1 MKMFY
6 GIKTKTVIYTVIPVI
21 ISFCIIYS
29 ILFFSL
35 FNAHQNAATS
45 DFKNIVRTHTRIF
58 ENKVTNVLEYLSFV
72 TSVLEFQIHTNMADR
87 EILQKMML
95 EIFESN
101 FDIDGSSIYFEPNK
115 YDGKDAEY
123 KNTKYGS
130 KLSGR
135 ISYYYYRKNGEIDY
149 RPEALEND
157 IEFTHPHYTNAKE
170 KNVPTYTNPFELDID
185 GERKSMFVI
194 SYPIR
199 DINNEFIGIITA
211 DIHLNGI
218 YEQFKREK
226 IYKTGNIIIT
236 NDNGKIIYSSRFEDI
251 GKTREEAG
259 LVRAVPQ
266 KPLSETDPSIYPE
279 EIKSSFRPIS
289 EGSEFI
295 KVKSVFNNKDTL
307 ISRETIYF
315 PMINCRFY
323 FSVVVPFAEINEEGN
338 RLLVMVII
346 ISAFVLLMI
355 LLILLYIADKLT
367 KPIKEFKDVAENIA
381 QGNYNIR
388 IKGEYRDE
396 YKVLKETLNLMT
408 ERVEESIDES
418 KKSLR
423 ILKNIL
429 NGIDVLIY
437 ITDPKNEELLFI
449 NQPLRQLFKLQE
461 EEGIG
466 EKCYKLFRNRDK
478 KCDNCPCNQL
488 DIDPLTPIIWEEAGV
503 EEGRVV
509 RHTDCY
515 IYWLGGYR
523 VHMQYSFDITDIK
536 KITEDKIKAEN
547 EAQELSDKKE
557 QAEATSRMKSVFLAS
572 MSHEIRTPMHGIIGF
587 SELALDDSIPVKT
600 RNYLTKIKTSAE
612 SLLLIINDILDV
624 SKVEAGRLELENIP
638 FDISEVFKLCRL
650 ISSPKA
656 REKGLTLFCYAE
668 PSVGRLLLGDPTRLR
683 QVLINLISNA
693 IKFTNNGMVKLLS
706 AITGKTDDTIT
717 MNFEI
722 KDSGIGMTEEQ
733 LGKIF
738 QPFMQADS
746 GTTRKYGGTGLGLT
760 ITKYLVELMGGTL
773 NVESTYGLGSRFNF
787 ELTFKTVDIT
797 DKRAMSALTI
807 TTDEKPVFTGD
818 VLVCEDNSLN
828 QMVITDHLSKVG
840 LKSYIAVNGRVGV
853 ELIRSRI
860 ENGDKPFN
868 LIFMDI
874 HMPEMDGLE
883 AAKKIMEMDV
893 KTPIIALTANIMSH
907 DRDTYFQ
914 VGMSDCLPKPFV
926 AQDLWS
932 CLLKYLKPVS
942 MLSVKRETDFSEE
955 DEQRLELITAFVT
968 SNKSAFDDIRGA
980 LDSGDIKLAHRL
992 AHTLKG
998 VANLVGQTK
1007 LSVAAQT
1014 VEQSLSNNETESL
1027 GEQMN
1032 ILEKELN
1039 AALLELSPIAE
1050 THAENIIRLPFNESF
1065 DKEFALKIF
1074 DTIDTLLEADSFD
1087 VLNLVHDIR
1096 SIPGTEILATQI
1108 ENMKFKLAKETLAE
1122 IRKLLEK
1129 DND

>member
-1 MKMFY
+1 MFY
-6 GIKTKTVIYTVIPVI
+6 GIKAKTVIYTVIPVI

-35 FNAHQNAATS
+35 FNAHQNAATA
-45 DFKNIVRTHTRIF
+45 DFRNIVRTHTKIF
-58 ENKVTNVLEYLSFV
+58 ENKITNVLEYLSFV
-72 TSVLEFQIHTNMADR
+72 TSVLEFQVHMNMADR
-87 EILQKMML
+87 EILQKMMI

-101 FDIDGSSIYFEPNK
+101 NDINGSSIYFEPNM

-123 KNTKYGS
+123 KDTQYGS

-135 ISYYYYRKNGEIDY
+135 ISFYYYRIGNEIGY

-170 KNVPTYTNPFELDID
+170 KNAPIYTDPFELDID
-185 GERKSMFVI
+185 GEIKSMFVI

-199 DINNEFIGIITA
+199 DINNNFIGVITA
-211 DIHLNGI
+211 DIHLTEI
-218 YEQFKREK
+218 YEQLQTES
-226 IYKTGNIIIT
+226 IYKTGNIVIT

-259 LVRAVPQ
+259 LVRAVP
-266 KPLSETDPSIYPE
+266 PRPSSEEAVSSPYTE

-289 EGSEFI
+289 ERSEII

-323 FSVVVPFAEINEEGN
+323 FSVVVPYAEINEEGN
-338 RLLVMVII
+338 RLLVIVII
-346 ISAFVLLMI
+346 ISAFVLVMI
-355 LLILLYIADKLT
+355 LIILYYIADKLT
-367 KPIKEFKDVAENIA
+367 KPIKEFKDVAAKIA

-388 IKGEYRDE
+388 IIGEHRDE
-396 YKVLKETLNLMT
+396 FAVLKDTVNLMT

-449 NQPLRQLFKLQE
+449 NQPLRELFKLQE

-466 EKCYKLFRNRDK
+466 EKCYKLFRNSDK
-478 KCDNCPCNQL
+478 KCDNCPCYKL
-488 DIDPLTPIIWEEAGV
+488 DIDPSTPIIWEEAGV
-503 EEGRVV
+503 EEGRTVS
-509 RHTDCY
+509 HTDCY
-515 IYWLGGYR
+515 IDWLGGYR
-523 VHMQYSFDITDIK
+523 VHMQYSFDVTDIK
-536 KITEDKIKAEN
+536 KITEDKLKAES

-600 RNYLTKIKTSAE
+600 RNYLSKIKTSAE

-717 MNFEI
+717 MHFEI
-722 KDSGIGMTEEQ
+722 KDSGIGMTEDQ

-738 QPFMQADS
+738 QPFIQADS

-860 ENGDKPFN
+860 ENGDKPFD

-883 AAKKIMEMDV
+883 ASKKIIEMDV

-942 MLSVKRETDFSEE
+942 MLSIKKEVDSSEE
-955 DEQRLELITAFVT
+955 EEQHVELIAAFVT
-968 SNKSAFDDIRGA
+968 SNKSTYEDIRRA

-1014 VEQSLSNNETESL
+1014 VEQSLSNGETNTL

-1050 THAENIIRLPFNESF
+1050 IHAEKIIKLPFNESF
-1065 DKEFALKIF
+1065 DRDFVLKLF

-1087 VLNLVHDIR
+1087 VLNLVNDVR

-1108 ENMKFKLAKETLAE
+1108 ENMKFKLARETLAA
-1122 IRKLLEK
+1122 IRKHLEN
-1129 DND
+1129 DNG